1 MNFASR
7 NKKWNSIDRIS
18 QRKVSMLPTTEE
30 KQVDKGLF
38 HGFISGNAIRTK
50 KGYVSARLDSLWGRY
65 IIDSLTNDDGELI
78 SIAFSSCLAD
88 ITIGVEGGEYGTPY
102 ILGNYGFYAKSQ
114 FEIQAAFLRDHE
126 REAVRENGKYYLS
139 MREWEYVDTQ
149 LGRCAKYGNA
159 RVAKA
164 VPGDSVV
171 YLALREAAFEVA
183 KMAIDCGVDPLRLN
197 DAEEGIMDLIQQK
210 YNDLTD
216 ILRLMLTKLE
226 DMKEDS
232 AIIPTEMEEILKTDE
247 RVVGKLKDMKYF
259 LMSLEEYLRKR
270 QKLIEQD
277 KWIKRKAELRREEVS
292 FEIKWNV
299 AQEET
304 VIKYQEV
311 STPPPLPLAS
321 PWCR

>member
-18 QRKVSMLPTTEE
+18 QRKVSVVPTTEE

-38 HGFISGNAIRTK
+38 HGFISGDAIRTK

-65 IIDSLTNDDGELI
+65 IIDSFANDDGELI
-78 SIAFSSCLAD
+78 SIALRSCLAD
-88 ITIGVEGGEYGTPY
+88 LTIAVEGGEYGSPY

-114 FEIQAAFLRDHE
+114 FETQAAMLRDHE
-126 REAVRENGKYYLS
+126 RDIVRESGKYYLS
-139 MREWEYVDTQ
+139 TREWEHIDTQ
-149 LGRCAKYGNA
+149 LGRYAKYGNA

-164 VPGDSVV
+164 VSGDSIV

-197 DAEEGIMDLIQQK
+197 SAEEGIMDLIQQK
-210 YNDLTD
+210 YLDLTD
-216 ILRLMLTKLE
+216 VLRLMLTKLE

-232 AIIPTEMEEILKTDE
+232 AIIPSQMEEILKIDE
-247 RVVGKLKDMKYF
+247 QVTGKLKGLKYF
-259 LMSLEEYLRKR
+259 LMGLEEYLRKR

-277 KWIKRKAELRREEVS
+277 KWLKRKAELRKEV
-292 FEIKWNV
+292 
-299 AQEET
+299 
-304 VIKYQEV
+304 
-311 STPPPLPLAS
+311 PLPHPPFRPLIH
-321 PWCR
+321 R